1 MLRNCILASALVL
14 LAAAPSRAQEAE
26 SDPDQLVLRYTGQA
40 GRRALTGVAH
50 KLEWSVVSLQGGAV
64 RVSLRVPL
72 DAFESGDPG
81 VDAKV
86 QEALESAR
94 FPLVEVDGIAQTLA
108 LPVRFNGVVRLH
120 GQTRPFA
127 AVLSLARAGGQLAVS
142 CSLALDLEAFGVARP
157 WLDGAQ
163 LERNLEVE
171 FSALLSI
178 QPQAIASGGF
188 VNSN

>member
-1 MLRNCILASALVL
+1 MLRSSLLVSALVL
-14 LAAAPSRAQEAE
+14 LAAAPLRAQETE
-26 SDPDQLVLRYTGQA
+26 SDPDQLTLRYSGQA
-40 GRRALTGVAH
+40 GRRAVNGVAH
-50 KLEWSVVSLQGGAV
+50 KLEWSVVALQGGAV
-64 RVSLRVPL
+64 RVSLRVPV

-81 VDAKV
+81 VDARL
-86 QEALESAR
+86 QQALESAR
-94 FPLVEVDGIAQTLA
+94 FPFVEVDGIAQTLS
-108 LPVRFNGVVRLH
+108 LPVRFTGVVRLH

-142 CSLALDLEAFGVARP
+142 CSLGLDLGGFGVERP
-157 WLDGAQ
+157 SLDGA
-163 LERNLEVE
+163 LLDPKLEVE